1 MATKN
6 NRLQYLSHFIITV
19 HEFFFIAALCDC
31 RIFEWGLTVNQNQKK
46 DYISSQRMVLIEK
59 VFISEFIMHMAV
71 HDFQNISKSTPGGRP
86 HLLLRLV
93 RYLLPDLGFPPV
105 CPTGI
110 HLLCGLVELVTS
122 PLDWSDY
129 SQRDEMAAV
138 GCFCARLWD
147 TLRCHYQWW
156 LFLCW

>member
-1 MATKN
+1 
-6 NRLQYLSHFIITV
+6 
-19 HEFFFIAALCDC
+19 
-31 RIFEWGLTVNQNQKK
+31 
-46 DYISSQRMVLIEK
+46 MVLIEK

-71 HDFQNISKSTPGGRP
+71 HDFQNISKSTPGGRL

-93 RYLLPDLGFPPV
+93 WYLLPDLGFPPV

-129 SQRDEMAAV
+129 SQSLEHPNSDNKGIIPCKLEMPI
-138 GCFCARLWD
+138 L
-147 TLRCHYQWW
+147 L
-156 LFLCW
+156 